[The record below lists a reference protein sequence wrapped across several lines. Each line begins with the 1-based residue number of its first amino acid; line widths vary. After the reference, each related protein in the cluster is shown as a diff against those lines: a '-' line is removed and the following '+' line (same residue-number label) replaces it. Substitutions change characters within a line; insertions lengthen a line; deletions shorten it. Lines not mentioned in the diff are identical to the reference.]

1 MFGVTPAE
9 VTASSRVRVNG
20 WASSRLVGLDG
31 GMQVEMSTP
40 TVDQL
45 DALVADLS
53 SWQQDGLPVQL
64 HPGDLGW
71 AWRVGAGPLAAAL
84 RVWTVG
90 DTTMAIGFV
99 DEASL
104 IRMAI
109 APVADHD
116 TGLAHALVRDLEDP
130 ARARLHGDRVVVE
143 ARFGTALRSI
153 LQSHGWV
160 DGEPWTPLVRDL
172 SDPVEGSGLR
182 VELVGPMRVGD
193 RVAVQRG
200 AFDRSVFTAER
211 WEAMSG
217 STAYQQ
223 ARCLVGYDDQ
233 DNAVA
238 AVTVWAAGP
247 GRPGLLE
254 PVGVHRDHRGH
265 RYGTAISLAAAA
277 ALYDLG
283 ASTATVATPS
293 SNRAAVATY
302 ASAGYR
308 RLPDVTDYAYR
319 RVV

>member
-1 MFGVTPAE
+1 
-9 VTASSRVRVNG
+9 
-20 WASSRLVGLDG
+20 
-31 GMQVEMSTP
+31 MQVEMSTP
-40 TVDQL
+40 TVAQL
-45 DALVADLS
+45 EGLLGELS

-71 AWRVGAGPLAAAL
+71 AWRFGAGPLAEAL
-84 RVWTVG
+84 RVWTAG

-109 APVADHD
+109 APPADHD
-116 TGLAHALVRDLEDP
+116 EDFAHALVRDLEDP
-130 ARARLHGDRVVVE
+130 ARGRLHGDKVVVE
-143 ARFGTALRSI
+143 ARFGTAFRSL
-153 LQSHGWV
+153 LQAHGWV
-160 DGEPWTPLVRDL
+160 DGDPWTPLVRDL
-172 SDPVEGSGLR
+172 SDPVEGSDLR
-182 VELVGPMRVGD
+182 VEVVGPARVGD

-200 AFDRSVFTAER
+200 AFERSVFTAEL
-211 WEAMSG
+211 WAAMSR

-238 AVTVWAAGP
+238 AVTVWGAGP

-265 RYGTAISLAAAA
+265 GYGTAISLAAAA
-277 ALYDLG
+277 ALHDLG

-293 SNRAAVATY
+293 SNPAAVATY

-308 RLPDVTDYAYR
+308 RLPDVTDFAYLR
-319 RVV
+319 LV